1 MPAKSQ
7 ARQPAAGAALS
18 ARHGDTNMKSLT
30 PPAKSMASST
40 SDKARE
46 EMASAEA
53 RRKPG
58 HEHDA

>member
-7 ARQPAAGAALS
+7 ARQPAAGAALP
-18 ARHGDTNMKSLT
+18 ARLKGLT